1 MERHHVFFGMSN
13 RKRSE
18 EYGMVTMLCAEHHRE
33 GKEAVHKNREKDLE
47 LKRAFQEIFEEENP
61 EVDFRTVFG
70 KSYR

>member
-1 MERHHVFFGMSN
+1 
-13 RKRSE
+13 
-18 EYGMVTMLCAEHHRE
+18 MVTLLCAEHHRE

-61 EVDFRTVFG
+61 QLDFREVFG